1 MKKSTKFFCV
11 LSFLSIVL
19 GLILCGISF
28 GFGANFNDITREFA
42 NNKILSYF
50 YRNDNSDLDKDA
62 LIWENPDFSQEN
74 YFFVEPSGKENPIK
88 SMEINI
94 DSCSL
99 TFLQGENLQI
109 KVSNLQENNISCK
122 ISKSGV
128 FKIQDS
134 STFGLLNI
142 FSRKSFSKNGMIE
155 VTLPFS
161 INLENLSI
169 KNNNGSVS
177 ILNNSINC
185 NKLLIQNENGEIAM
199 TDFTSKESDIFTNYG
214 TLFLSGNLFNQ
225 TKLDCASGKIDL
237 AIGNDFSYKVGRGLG
252 SIIINGESFSNSS
265 KNISSTKQ
273 TNHLNIQCDLGTVN
287 IYSK

>member
-28 GFGANFNDITREFA
+28 GFGANFDDITKEFA

-62 LIWENPDFSQEN
+62 LIWENPDFSEEN

-88 SMEINI
+88 SLEINI

-99 TFLQGENLQI
+99 IFQQGSNLQI

-142 FSRKSFSKNGMIE
+142 FSRKSFSKNGKIE
-155 VTLPFS
+155 VTLPAS
-161 INLENLSI
+161 ITLDNLSI
-169 KNNNGSVS
+169 KNNNGSIS
-177 ILNNSINC
+177 ILNNYISC
-185 NKLLIQNENGEIAM
+185 NKLKIKNENGEIAL
-199 TDFTSKESDIFTNYG
+199 TDFSSNQSDIFTNYG
-214 TLFLSGNLFNQ
+214 KLLLSGKLYNQ
-225 TKLDCASGKIDL
+225 TKLNCVSGKIDL
-237 AIGNDFSYKVGRGLG
+237 SIGNDFSYKVSRGLG
-252 SIIINGESFSNSS
+252 NIIINGESFSNSS

-273 TNHLNIQCDLGTVN
+273 TNHIDIQCDLGTVD
-287 IYSK
+287 IYSR